1 MALPLH
7 LTASQRLWHVGVRLA
22 AGLGFAF
29 MLVPI
34 VIIIPISFSSGS
46 FLNYP
51 LPGLSLKWY
60 GAALAP
66 FPWLS
71 SFQNSL
77 LIGAATTVL
86 ATVLGTLAAVG
97 LQKLQFRLKPL
108 VVALLISPMVVPLVI
123 TALALYFFF
132 ASLELLGSFTGMI
145 LAHTV
150 LAIPFVVVTV
160 SATLSGFD
168 HTLTRAAES
177 LGASPLSAFRTVTLP
192 LIMPGIVSGAIFAF
206 ITSFDEIVVA
216 LFIASP
222 AQFTLPRQLF
232 SGLRD
237 QLDPS
242 IVAVA
247 VMLLALSSLLIL
259 VVELLRWRSEL
270 LAGRRHDP

>member
-1 MALPLH
+1 MALPAH
-7 LTASQRLWHVGVRLA
+7 MTPSQRLWHILVRLA

-29 MLVPI
+29 LLVPI
-34 VIIIPISFSSGS
+34 LIIVPISFSSGS

-51 LPGLSLKWY
+51 LPGFSLKWY
-60 GAALAP
+60 EAALAP

-77 LIGAATTVL
+77 VIGVATTVL
-86 ATVLGTLAAVG
+86 ATSVGTLAAVG
-97 LQKLQFRLKPL
+97 LQTLRFRGKALL
-108 VVALLISPMVVPLVI
+108 VAFLISPMVVPLVI

-132 ASLELLGSFTGMI
+132 ASVELLGSFTGMI

-150 LAIPFVVVTV
+150 LAIPFVVITV
-160 SATLSGFD
+160 SATLQGFD
-168 HTLTRAAES
+168 QTLVRAAQS
-177 LGASPLSAFRTVTLP
+177 LGANPLSAFRTVTLP

-222 AQFTLPRQLF
+222 EQFTLPRQLF

-247 VMLLALSSLLIL
+247 VMLIGLSTLLIV
-259 VVELLRWRSEL
+259 VVEVLRWRSERL
-270 LAGRRHDP
+270 SGRAGG

>member
-7 LTASQRLWHVGVRLA
+7 LTASQRLWHVGVRLS
-22 AGLGFAF
+22 AGFGFAF

-60 GAALAP
+60 QAALAP

-259 VVELLRWRSEL
+259 VVELLRWRSER